1 MASTVTAEASAAVN
15 FWVSDVRSA
24 PSCSRR
30 RSASRLA
37 QIVVVSMT
45 KPLSRAGWPSG
56 PGTTRPR
63 ASIERSEPSRAAT
76 RYSI

>member
-15 FWVSDVRSA
+15 FCVSDVRSA
-24 PSCSRR
+24 PSYSWR

-37 QIVVVSMT
+37 QMVVVSMT
-45 KPLSRAGWPSG
+45 KPVILAGRPSG

-63 ASIERSEPSRAAT
+63 ASIVRTEPSRPIT
-76 RYSI
+76 R